1 MSNPTGMEV
10 KGLCKLGGPETEVSG
25 HCEQRYSR
33 GKHGDLGAAGVG
45 HPGPCHQVVVTRR
58 NTAALEAMRGEDR
71 EVGGNGKGGADTGA
85 SWSVQKLGVLCPCPA
100 CQMQVTRHNQVTHR
114 ASAACDKVPQ
124 DRPPRS
130 AGTCPPGI
138 NFTS

>member
-1 MSNPTGMEV
+1 MTNPTGMEV

-45 HPGPCHQVVVTRR
+45 HPGPCHQGVVTRR
-58 NTAALEAMRGEDR
+58 NAAALEAMRGEDR

-85 SWSVQKLGVLCPCPA
+85 SWSVQK
-100 CQMQVTRHNQVTHR
+100 
-114 ASAACDKVPQ
+114 
-124 DRPPRS
+124 
-130 AGTCPPGI
+130 
-138 NFTS
+138 